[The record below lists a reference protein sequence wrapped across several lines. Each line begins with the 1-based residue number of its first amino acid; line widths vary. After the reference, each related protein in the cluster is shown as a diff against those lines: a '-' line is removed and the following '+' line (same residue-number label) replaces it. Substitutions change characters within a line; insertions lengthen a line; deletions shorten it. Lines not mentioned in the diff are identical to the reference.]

1 MAIFLLSGG
10 SPQRDGVCVGGSCR
24 RWKTVSCLSVAL
36 VGVEKRRDLSV
47 MVAVREEGKQL
58 LLLRRRIR
66 RCLRRM
72 RWIEEEE
79 A

>member
-10 SPQRDGVCVGGSCR
+10 SSQRDGVCVGGSCR

-36 VGVEKRRDLSV
+36 VGVQNSEISLSWWLSET
-47 MVAVREEGKQL
+47 MENDYCCFAGESEGK
-58 LLLRRRIR
+58 
-66 RCLRRM
+66 
-72 RWIEEEE
+72 E